1 MHAHRCLP
9 LRLPRAGATP
19 VDTAAFLRP
28 GGMHRRYYSLADV
41 DRLAAAAGLEVVESR
56 YLCVRLTNQ
65 RRGVHMDRVYV
76 HAVLRR
82 PVGHSRR
89 LLHANSRLRIFDERL
104 GPDCT
109 ASVHHAVPAVWWQVL
124 DASQPTPSPSFHAA
138 GFTATVRNVSPHER
152 RDICF
157 EVLGEP
163 LHGEEEVARRLAAPR
178 WPTAPGQRLLLE
190 NALVRMWDFRA
201 SLGMDRLAF
210 HQHVFDNAWVVL
222 GDGAALRG
230 GPPARLVPSQ
240 RRGASRRGSQRL
252 HAGRRRRRQARED
265 GAFSRRLRLVDGRA
279 ERRIRRRRRAARAH
293 VLAQRRQRSSVRRV
307 SRVFDRAEV
316 AIRSSNL
323 TCLLLLTPSS
333 DAIGES
339 FCNLSFCSRGVLTF
353 VLSAHAKISLETTRG
368 RAALT
373 PSLTLITVVACAVL
387 VSYHPTVEKRGL
399 QGSHLNLS
407 QTSA

>member
-1 MHAHRCLP
+1 VLLSAAAGE
-9 LRLPRAGATP
+9 LRPGGVLLLRDCGLYDMRHLRDAARGATP

-109 ASVHHAVPAVWWQVL
+109 ASVHHAVPAVRWQVL
-124 DASQPTPSPSFHAA
+124 DASQPTPSPFFHAA

-178 WPTAPGQRLLLE
+178 WPTAPGQRLMLE

-222 GDGAALRG
+222 GDGAALNVYTPVAG
-230 GPPARLVPSQ
+230 GGAKLEKTVHFHDGFVSWTVVRNGGFDADGEPLAPTCLHSVDSAVPSVEF
-240 RRGASRRGSQRL
+240 
-252 HAGRRRRRQARED
+252 REY
-265 GAFSRRLRLVDGRA
+265 
-279 ERRIRRRRRAARAH
+279 
-293 VLAQRRQRSSVRRV
+293 
-307 SRVFDRAEV
+307 
-316 AIRSSNL
+316 
-323 TCLLLLTPSS
+323 
-333 DAIGES
+333 
-339 FCNLSFCSRGVLTF
+339 
-353 VLSAHAKISLETTRG
+353 
-368 RAALT
+368 
-373 PSLTLITVVACAVL
+373 LIEL
-387 VSYHPTVEKRGL
+387 K
-399 QGSHLNLS
+399 
-407 QTSA
+407 